1 MAVIATQPRLL
12 EDLLQ
17 GVAPP
22 APAVPPLAVEP
33 PAAPVHAPTIEV
45 EVAPQAGPEDGH
57 ALLVLRGISKRFRTK
72 RQDTLALD
80 DVSLEVRPR
89 EFICIV
95 GPSGCGKSTL
105 LNIAAGIDTDYEG
118 ETLFEGTRVRGTARE
133 RAVVFQEPALFPW
146 LNVRANVEF
155 GLKLRG
161 VPKKQRREVVDR
173 QLALVHLDQ
182 FQRAYVHELSGGMK
196 QRAQLAR
203 ALAVEPH
210 MLLMDEP
217 FAALDAQT
225 RDDLQIELQSVW
237 ARIGTT
243 VLFVTHNV
251 REAVILGDRVVVMS
265 PSPGRIKRIIDIP
278 LERPRTPDDHAVAD
292 LAAQVRLELQ
302 NTSAELEPRYAI

>member
-1 MAVIATQPRLL
+1 M
-12 EDLLQ
+12 
-17 GVAPP
+17 
-22 APAVPPLAVEP
+22 LAL
-33 PAAPVHAPTIEV
+33 HRIT
-45 EVAPQAGPEDGH
+45 
-57 ALLVLRGISKRFRTK
+57 KRFRTR
-72 RQDTLALD
+72 RQGTLALD
-80 DVSLEVRPR
+80 DVTFEVRPH

-118 ETLFEGTRVRGTARE
+118 RAFFEDMPICGTGRE

-161 VPKKQRREVVDR
+161 VPRKQRRAIVDR
-173 QLALVHLDQ
+173 QLALVNLTRFD
-182 FQRAYVHELSGGMK
+182 RAFVHELSGGMK
-196 QRAQLAR
+196 QRVQLAR
-203 ALAVEPH
+203 ALAVEPRV
-210 MLLMDEP
+210 LLMDEP

-237 ARIGTT
+237 ARIRTT

-265 PSPGRIKRIIDIP
+265 PSPGRIKRIIDVP
-278 LERPRTPDDHAVAD
+278 LARPRTPDDHAVAD
-292 LAAQVRLELQ
+292 LAARIRLELQ
-302 NTSAELEPRYAI
+302 NPSSELEPRYAI

>member
-1 MAVIATQPRLL
+1 MALIADTGRQGGGGASAASEPEPLL
-12 EDLLQ
+12 
-17 GVAPP
+17 
-22 APAVPPLAVEP
+22 
-33 PAAPVHAPTIEV
+33 
-45 EVAPQAGPEDGH
+45 
-57 ALLVLRGISKRFRTK
+57 ALRHISKHFRTS

-80 DVSLEVRPR
+80 DVTLEVRPR

-105 LNIAAGIDTDYEG
+105 LNIAAGIDTDYQG
-118 ETLFEGTRVRGTARE
+118 EAVFEGAPIRGMAQQ

-146 LNVRANVEF
+146 LNVRDNVEF

-161 VPKKQRREVVDR
+161 VPKEQRREIVDR
-173 QLALVHLDQ
+173 QLALVNLSRFD
-182 FQRAYVHELSGGMK
+182 RAYIHELSGGMK

-203 ALAVEPH
+203 GLAVEPH
-210 MLLMDEP
+210 VLLMDEP

-225 RDDLQIELQSVW
+225 RDDLQLELQSVW

-265 PSPGRIKRIIDIP
+265 PSPGRIKKIIDIP

-292 LAAQVRLELQ
+292 LAAAVRYELQ
-302 NTSAELEPRYAI
+302 NVGAEPEPRYAI

>member
-1 MAVIATQPRLL
+1 MAVIVTQPAVHAD
-12 EDLLQ
+12 EA
-17 GVAPP
+17 VPAMAAPP
-22 APAVPPLAVEP
+22 PAGLMDGPPQADETPAARVEP
-33 PAAPVHAPTIEV
+33 QAKAANEEREQPVLS
-45 EVAPQAGPEDGH
+45 
-57 ALLVLRGISKRFRTK
+57 LLGISKHFRTS

-80 DVSLEVRPR
+80 QVTLEVRPR

-105 LNIAAGIDTDYEG
+105 LNIAAGIDRDYEG
-118 ETLFEGTRVRGTARE
+118 QALFEGTPIRGTARE

-161 VPKKQRREVVDR
+161 VPKQQRRAIVDR
-173 QLALVHLDQ
+173 QLALVDLTR
-182 FQRAYVHELSGGMK
+182 FERAYIHELSGGMK

-210 MLLMDEP
+210 VLFMDEP

-225 RDDLQIELQSVW
+225 RDDLQLELQSVW

-265 PSPGRIKRIIDIP
+265 ASPGRIKRIIDIP

-292 LAAQVRLELQ
+292 LAAQIRLELQ
-302 NTSAELEPRYAI
+302 NSTGEVEPRYAI

>member
-1 MAVIATQPRLL
+1 MSRIVTQPAIADADPPPHEPL
-12 EDLLQ
+12 
-17 GVAPP
+17 P
-22 APAVPPLAVEP
+22 APAVAPTPRTGVATDETLVQEGEP
-33 PAAPVHAPTIEV
+33 PVL
-45 EVAPQAGPEDGH
+45 
-57 ALLVLRGISKRFRTK
+57 ALLGISKRFHTR
-72 RQDTLALD
+72 RQSTQALD
-80 DVSLEVRPR
+80 RVTLEVRPR

-105 LNIAAGIDTDYEG
+105 LNIAAGIDREYEG
-118 ETLFEGTRVRGTARE
+118 EALFEGVPIRGAARE

-161 VPKKQRREVVDR
+161 IPKRQRREIVDR
-173 QLALVHLDQ
+173 QLALVDLSR
-182 FQRAYVHELSGGMK
+182 FERAYVHELSGGMK

-210 MLLMDEP
+210 VLLMDEP

-225 RDDLQIELQSVW
+225 RDDLQLELQSVW

-265 PSPGRIKRIIDIP
+265 ASPGRIKRIVNVP

-292 LAAQVRLELQ
+292 LAAQIRLELQ
-302 NTSAELEPRYAI
+302 NTAEDLEARYAI

>member
-1 MAVIATQPRLL
+1 MALIADTGRQGGGGASAASDPEPLL
-12 EDLLQ
+12 
-17 GVAPP
+17 
-22 APAVPPLAVEP
+22 
-33 PAAPVHAPTIEV
+33 
-45 EVAPQAGPEDGH
+45 
-57 ALLVLRGISKRFRTK
+57 ALRHISKHFRTS

-80 DVSLEVRPR
+80 DVTLEVRPR

-105 LNIAAGIDTDYEG
+105 LNIAAGIDTDYQG
-118 ETLFEGTRVRGTARE
+118 EAVFEGAPIRGMAQQ

-146 LNVRANVEF
+146 LNVRDNVEF

-161 VPKKQRREVVDR
+161 VPKEQRREIVDR
-173 QLALVHLDQ
+173 QLALVNLSRFD
-182 FQRAYVHELSGGMK
+182 RAYIHELSGGMK

-203 ALAVEPH
+203 GLAVEPH
-210 MLLMDEP
+210 VLLMDEP

-225 RDDLQIELQSVW
+225 RDDLQLELQSVW

-265 PSPGRIKRIIDIP
+265 PSPGWIKTIIDIP

-292 LAAQVRLELQ
+292 LAAAVRYELQ
-302 NTSAELEPRYAI
+302 NVGAEPEPRYAI

>member
-1 MAVIATQPRLL
+1 MALIAGTEHGGSVGPDSPVRPEPLL
-12 EDLLQ
+12 
-17 GVAPP
+17 
-22 APAVPPLAVEP
+22 
-33 PAAPVHAPTIEV
+33 
-45 EVAPQAGPEDGH
+45 
-57 ALLVLRGISKRFRTK
+57 ALRHVTKRFHTK

-80 DVSLEVRPR
+80 DVTLEVRPR

-105 LNIAAGIDTDYEG
+105 LSIAAGIDTAYEG
-118 ETLFEGTRVRGTARE
+118 LATFEGTAIKGTARE

-146 LNVRANVEF
+146 LNVRDNVEF

-161 VPKKQRREVVDR
+161 VPKQQRREIVDR
-173 QLALVHLDQ
+173 QLALVNLSRFD
-182 FQRAYVHELSGGMK
+182 RAYVHELSGGMK

-203 ALAVEPH
+203 GLAVEPH
-210 MLLMDEP
+210 ALFMDEP

-225 RDDLQIELQSVW
+225 RDELQLELQSVW

-265 PSPGRIKRIIDIP
+265 PSPGRIKTIINIP

-292 LAAQVRLELQ
+292 LAATVRYELQ
-302 NTSAELEPRYAI
+302 NLGGTPEPRYAI

>member
-1 MAVIATQPRLL
+1 MALIADTERQGGGAASGGSAGSDPLL
-12 EDLLQ
+12 
-17 GVAPP
+17 
-22 APAVPPLAVEP
+22 
-33 PAAPVHAPTIEV
+33 
-45 EVAPQAGPEDGH
+45 
-57 ALLVLRGISKRFRTK
+57 ALRHITKRFQTK

-80 DVSLEVRPR
+80 DVTLEVRPR

-105 LNIAAGIDTDYEG
+105 LNIAAGIDTDYQG
-118 ETLFEGTRVRGTARE
+118 EAVFEGVPIRGMAQQ

-161 VPKKQRREVVDR
+161 VPKEQRREIVDR
-173 QLALVHLDQ
+173 HLALVNLSRFD
-182 FQRAYVHELSGGMK
+182 RAYVHELSGGMK

-203 ALAVEPH
+203 GLAVEPH
-210 MLLMDEP
+210 VLLMDEP

-225 RDDLQIELQSVW
+225 RDDLQLELQSVW

-243 VLFVTHNV
+243 ILFVTHNV

-265 PSPGRIKRIIDIP
+265 PSPGRIKTIIDIP

-292 LAAQVRLELQ
+292 LAAAVRYELQ
-302 NTSAELEPRYAI
+302 NLGAEPEPRYAI

>member
-1 MAVIATQPRLL
+1 MALVADTERQGGGGGDSRPSRATEPLL
-12 EDLLQ
+12 
-17 GVAPP
+17 
-22 APAVPPLAVEP
+22 
-33 PAAPVHAPTIEV
+33 
-45 EVAPQAGPEDGH
+45 
-57 ALLVLRGISKRFRTK
+57 ALRHISKRFQTS

-80 DVSLEVRPR
+80 DVTLEVRPR

-105 LNIAAGIDTDYEG
+105 LNIAAGIDTDFQG
-118 ETLFEGTRVRGTARE
+118 DASFEGAPIRGMARE

-161 VPKKQRREVVDR
+161 VPKEQRREIVDR
-173 QLALVHLDQ
+173 QLALVNLSRFD
-182 FQRAYVHELSGGMK
+182 RAYIHELSGGMK

-203 ALAVEPH
+203 GLAVEPH
-210 MLLMDEP
+210 VLLMDEP

-225 RDDLQIELQSVW
+225 RDDLQLELQSVW
-237 ARIGTT
+237 LRTGTT

-265 PSPGRIKRIIDIP
+265 PSPGRIKKIIDIP

-292 LAAQVRLELQ
+292 LAAAVRFELQ
-302 NTSAELEPRYAI
+302 NMGDEPEPRYAI

>member
-1 MAVIATQPRLL
+1 MALIADTGRQGGGGASAASDPEPLL
-12 EDLLQ
+12 
-17 GVAPP
+17 
-22 APAVPPLAVEP
+22 
-33 PAAPVHAPTIEV
+33 
-45 EVAPQAGPEDGH
+45 
-57 ALLVLRGISKRFRTK
+57 ALRHISKHFRTS
-72 RQDTLALD
+72 RQDTRALD
-80 DVSLEVRPR
+80 DVTLEVRPR

-105 LNIAAGIDTDYEG
+105 LNIAAGIDTDYQG
-118 ETLFEGTRVRGTARE
+118 EAVFEGAPIRGMAQQ

-146 LNVRANVEF
+146 LNVRDNVEF

-161 VPKKQRREVVDR
+161 VPKEQRREIVDR
-173 QLALVHLDQ
+173 QLALVNLSRFD
-182 FQRAYVHELSGGMK
+182 RAYIHELSGGMK

-203 ALAVEPH
+203 GLAVEPH
-210 MLLMDEP
+210 VLLMDEP

-225 RDDLQIELQSVW
+225 RDDLQLELQSVW

-265 PSPGRIKRIIDIP
+265 PSPGRIKTIIDIP

-292 LAAQVRLELQ
+292 LAAAVRYELQ
-302 NTSAELEPRYAI
+302 NVGAEPEPRYAI

>member
-1 MAVIATQPRLL
+1 MALIADTGRQGGGGASAASEPQPLL
-12 EDLLQ
+12 
-17 GVAPP
+17 
-22 APAVPPLAVEP
+22 
-33 PAAPVHAPTIEV
+33 
-45 EVAPQAGPEDGH
+45 
-57 ALLVLRGISKRFRTK
+57 ALRHITKHFRTS

-80 DVSLEVRPR
+80 DVTLEVRPR

-105 LNIAAGIDTDYEG
+105 LNIAAGIDTDYQG
-118 ETLFEGTRVRGTARE
+118 EAVFEGAPIRGMARE

-146 LNVRANVEF
+146 LNVRDNVEF

-161 VPKKQRREVVDR
+161 VPKEQRREIVDR
-173 QLALVHLDQ
+173 QLALVNLSRFD
-182 FQRAYVHELSGGMK
+182 RAYIHELSGGMK

-203 ALAVEPH
+203 GLAVEPH
-210 MLLMDEP
+210 VLLMDEP

-225 RDDLQIELQSVW
+225 RDDLQLELQSVW

-265 PSPGRIKRIIDIP
+265 PSPGRIKKIIDIP

-292 LAAQVRLELQ
+292 LAAAVRYELQ
-302 NTSAELEPRYAI
+302 TVGDEPEPRYAI

>member
-1 MAVIATQPRLL
+1 MTGVAERNQAAATAPGGAAATLL
-12 EDLLQ
+12 E
-17 GVAPP
+17 
-22 APAVPPLAVEP
+22 
-33 PAAPVHAPTIEV
+33 
-45 EVAPQAGPEDGH
+45 
-57 ALLVLRGISKRFRTK
+57 LRDISKRFRTA

-80 DVSLEVRPR
+80 GVSLEVRAR
-89 EFICIV
+89 EFVCIV

-105 LNIAAGIDTDYEG
+105 LNIAAGIDGQFDGAAT
-118 ETLFEGTRVRGTARE
+118 FEGAPITGMARE

-161 VPKKQRREVVDR
+161 VPKEARRSIVDR
-173 QLALVHLDQ
+173 QLELVNLAQ
-182 FQRAYVHELSGGMK
+182 FDRAYIHELSGGMK
-196 QRAQLAR
+196 QRVQLAR

-225 RDDLQIELQSVW
+225 RDDLQLELQSV
-237 ARIGTT
+237 ALRIGAT

-265 PSPGRIKRIIDIP
+265 RSPGRI
-278 LERPRTPDDHAVAD
+278 
-292 LAAQVRLELQ
+292 
-302 NTSAELEPRYAI
+302 

>member
-1 MAVIATQPRLL
+1 MALIADTGRQGGGRASAASDPEPLL
-12 EDLLQ
+12 
-17 GVAPP
+17 
-22 APAVPPLAVEP
+22 
-33 PAAPVHAPTIEV
+33 
-45 EVAPQAGPEDGH
+45 
-57 ALLVLRGISKRFRTK
+57 ALRHISKHFRTS

-80 DVSLEVRPR
+80 DVTLEVRPR

-105 LNIAAGIDTDYEG
+105 LNIAAGIDTDYQG
-118 ETLFEGTRVRGTARE
+118 EAVFEGAPIRGMAQQ

-146 LNVRANVEF
+146 LNVRDNVEF

-161 VPKKQRREVVDR
+161 VPKEQRREIVDR
-173 QLALVHLDQ
+173 QLALVNLSRFD
-182 FQRAYVHELSGGMK
+182 RAYIHELSGGMK

-203 ALAVEPH
+203 GLAVEPH
-210 MLLMDEP
+210 VLLMDEP

-225 RDDLQIELQSVW
+225 RDDLQLELQSVW

-265 PSPGRIKRIIDIP
+265 PSPGRIKKIIDIP

-292 LAAQVRLELQ
+292 LAAAVRYELQ
-302 NTSAELEPRYAI
+302 NVGAEPEPRYAI

>member
-1 MAVIATQPRLL
+1 MTVIVTQPDI
-12 EDLLQ
+12 EDSADPAVEAA
-17 GVAPP
+17 VAPP
-22 APAVPPLAVEP
+22 PAPRAT
-33 PAAPVHAPTIEV
+33 AAPTVSLPATTTPVSPV
-45 EVAPQAGPEDGH
+45 EGEQPVL
-57 ALLVLRGISKRFRTK
+57 ALHSVSKRFHTR

-80 DVSLEVRPR
+80 RVTLEVRPR

-105 LNIAAGIDTDYEG
+105 LNIAAGIDRDYEG
-118 ETLFEGTRVRGTARE
+118 QALFEGAPIRGAARE

-155 GLKLRG
+155 GLKLRD
-161 VPKKQRREVVDR
+161 VPKRQRREVVDR
-173 QLALVHLDQ
+173 QLALVDLSK
-182 FQRAYVHELSGGMK
+182 FERAYIHELSGGMK

-210 MLLMDEP
+210 VLLMDEP

-225 RDDLQIELQSVW
+225 RDDLQLELQSVW

-265 PSPGRIKRIIDIP
+265 ASPGRIKRIIDVP

-292 LAAQVRLELQ
+292 LAAQIRLELQ
-302 NTSAELEPRYAI
+302 NTAEDLEPRYAI

>member
-1 MAVIATQPRLL
+1 
-12 EDLLQ
+12 
-17 GVAPP
+17 
-22 APAVPPLAVEP
+22 
-33 PAAPVHAPTIEV
+33 
-45 EVAPQAGPEDGH
+45 
-57 ALLVLRGISKRFRTK
+57 LRGITKRYETR

-80 DVSLEVRPR
+80 NVTLEVRPR

-105 LNIAAGIDTDYEG
+105 LNIAAGIDTDFQG
-118 ETLFEGTRVRGTARE
+118 SALFEGTPIRGTARE

-146 LNVRANVEF
+146 LNVRDNVEF

-161 VPKKQRREVVDR
+161 MPKAERREIVDR
-173 QLALVHLDQ
+173 QLALVDLTRFD
-182 FQRAYVHELSGGMK
+182 RAYIHELSGGMK

-210 MLLMDEP
+210 ALLMDEP

-225 RDDLQIELQSVW
+225 RDDLQLELQNVW

-265 PSPGRIKRIIDIP
+265 ASPGRIKAIIDVP
-278 LERPRTPDDHAVAD
+278 LSRPRMPDDHAVAD
-292 LAAQVRLELQ
+292 LAARVRAELQ
-302 NTSAELEPRYAI
+302 NADEEAAPRFAI

>member
-1 MAVIATQPRLL
+1 MVATDARHSTDTGTTPLL
-12 EDLLQ
+12 S
-17 GVAPP
+17 
-22 APAVPPLAVEP
+22 
-33 PAAPVHAPTIEV
+33 
-45 EVAPQAGPEDGH
+45 
-57 ALLVLRGISKRFRTK
+57 LRDISKRFVTSR
-72 RQDTLALD
+72 RDTLALD
-80 DVSLEVRPR
+80 RVSLDVQRS
-89 EFICIV
+89 EFVCIV

-105 LNIAAGIDTDYEG
+105 LGIAAGMDTAFEG
-118 ETLFEGTRVRGTARE
+118 DARFEGTPITGMARE

-161 VPKKQRREVVDR
+161 VPAAERKAIVDS
-173 QLALVHLDQ
+173 QLDLVHLSGFD
-182 FQRAYVHELSGGMK
+182 RAYTHELSGGMK

-225 RDDLQIELQSVW
+225 RDELQLELQGVFG
-237 ARIGTT
+237 RIGTT

-265 PSPGRIKRIIDIP
+265 PGPGRIKAVIDVP
-278 LERPRTPDDHAVAD
+278 LSRPRLPDEHAVTD
-292 LAAQVRLELQ
+292 LAARVRAELQ
-302 NTSAELEPRYAI
+302 NVEDEVAAEGHYAI

>member
-1 MAVIATQPRLL
+1 MALIADTGRQGGGGASAASEPEPLL
-12 EDLLQ
+12 
-17 GVAPP
+17 
-22 APAVPPLAVEP
+22 
-33 PAAPVHAPTIEV
+33 
-45 EVAPQAGPEDGH
+45 
-57 ALLVLRGISKRFRTK
+57 ALRHISKHFRTS
-72 RQDTLALD
+72 RQDTRALD
-80 DVSLEVRPR
+80 DVTLEVRPR

-105 LNIAAGIDTDYEG
+105 LNIAAGIDTDYQG
-118 ETLFEGTRVRGTARE
+118 EAVFEGALIRGMAQQ

-146 LNVRANVEF
+146 LNVRDNVEF

-161 VPKKQRREVVDR
+161 VPKEQRREIVDR
-173 QLALVHLDQ
+173 QLALVNLSRFD
-182 FQRAYVHELSGGMK
+182 RAYIHELSGGMK

-203 ALAVEPH
+203 GLAVEPH
-210 MLLMDEP
+210 VLLMDEP

-225 RDDLQIELQSVW
+225 RDDLQLELQSVW

-265 PSPGRIKRIIDIP
+265 PSPGRIKKIIDIP

-292 LAAQVRLELQ
+292 LAAAVRYELQ
-302 NTSAELEPRYAI
+302 NLGAEPEPRYAI

>member
-1 MAVIATQPRLL
+1 MALAADTGRQGGGGVSASSEPEPLL
-12 EDLLQ
+12 
-17 GVAPP
+17 
-22 APAVPPLAVEP
+22 
-33 PAAPVHAPTIEV
+33 
-45 EVAPQAGPEDGH
+45 
-57 ALLVLRGISKRFRTK
+57 ALRHISKHFRTS

-80 DVSLEVRPR
+80 DVTLEVRPR

-105 LNIAAGIDTDYEG
+105 LNIAAGIDVDYQG
-118 ETLFEGTRVRGTARE
+118 DAVFEGAPIRGMAQQ

-146 LNVRANVEF
+146 LNVRDNVEF

-161 VPKKQRREVVDR
+161 VPKEQRREIVDR
-173 QLALVHLDQ
+173 QLALVNLSRFD
-182 FQRAYVHELSGGMK
+182 RAYIHELSGGMK

-203 ALAVEPH
+203 GLAVEPH
-210 MLLMDEP
+210 VLLMDEP

-225 RDDLQIELQSVW
+225 RDDLQLELQSVW

-292 LAAQVRLELQ
+292 LAAAVRYELQ
-302 NTSAELEPRYAI
+302 NVGAEPAPRYAI

>member
-1 MAVIATQPRLL
+1 MARAAGSGQRAGGLGGQTPGEAGDSQPLL
-12 EDLLQ
+12 
-17 GVAPP
+17 
-22 APAVPPLAVEP
+22 
-33 PAAPVHAPTIEV
+33 
-45 EVAPQAGPEDGH
+45 
-57 ALLVLRGISKRFRTK
+57 ALRRITKRFHTK

-80 DVSLEVRPR
+80 DITLEVRPR

-118 ETLFEGTRVRGTARE
+118 EASFEGAPIRGTARE

-161 VPKKQRREVVDR
+161 VPKGERRAIVDR
-173 QLALVHLDQ
+173 HLALVNLSRFD
-182 FQRAYVHELSGGMK
+182 RAYIHELSGGMK

-203 ALAVEPH
+203 GLAVEPH
-210 MLLMDEP
+210 VLLMDEP

-225 RDDLQIELQSVW
+225 RDDLQLELQSVW

-265 PSPGRIKRIIDIP
+265 PSPGRIKTIIEVK
-278 LERPRTPDDHAVAD
+278 LERPRMPDDHAVAD
-292 LAAQVRLELQ
+292 LAAAVRYELQ
-302 NTSAELEPRYAI
+302 NTGAAPEPRYAI

>member
-1 MAVIATQPRLL
+1 MALIADTGRQGGGRASAASDPEPLL
-12 EDLLQ
+12 
-17 GVAPP
+17 
-22 APAVPPLAVEP
+22 
-33 PAAPVHAPTIEV
+33 
-45 EVAPQAGPEDGH
+45 
-57 ALLVLRGISKRFRTK
+57 ALRHISKHFRTS

-80 DVSLEVRPR
+80 DVTLKVRPR

-105 LNIAAGIDTDYEG
+105 LNIAAGIDTDYQG
-118 ETLFEGTRVRGTARE
+118 EAVFEGAPIRGMAQQ

-146 LNVRANVEF
+146 LNVRDNVEF

-161 VPKKQRREVVDR
+161 VPKEQRREIVDR
-173 QLALVHLDQ
+173 QLALVNLSRFD
-182 FQRAYVHELSGGMK
+182 RAYIHELSGGMK

-203 ALAVEPH
+203 GLAVEPH
-210 MLLMDEP
+210 VLLMDEP

-225 RDDLQIELQSVW
+225 RDDLQLELQSVW

-265 PSPGRIKRIIDIP
+265 PSPGRIKKIIDIP

-292 LAAQVRLELQ
+292 LAAAVRYELQ
-302 NTSAELEPRYAI
+302 NVGAEPEPRYAI

>member
-1 MAVIATQPRLL
+1 MERGPGGDTSEDATPLL
-12 EDLLQ
+12 
-17 GVAPP
+17 
-22 APAVPPLAVEP
+22 
-33 PAAPVHAPTIEV
+33 
-45 EVAPQAGPEDGH
+45 
-57 ALLVLRGISKRFRTK
+57 ALLGVSKRFRTS

-80 DVSLEVRPR
+80 RVTLTVRPR
-89 EFICIV
+89 EFVCIV

-105 LNIAAGIDTDYEG
+105 LNIAAGIDTG
-118 ETLFEGTRVRGTARE
+118 FEGDARFEGAPIRGTARE

-161 VPKKQRREVVDR
+161 VPKRERRAIVDR
-173 QLALVHLDQ
+173 QLALVNLER
-182 FQRAYVHELSGGMK
+182 FERAYTHELSGGMK

-225 RDDLQIELQSVW
+225 RDDLQQELQLVW
-237 ARIGTT
+237 TRIGTT
-243 VLFVTHNV
+243 VVFVTHNV

-265 PSPGRIKRIIDIP
+265 PSPGRIKRVFDIP
-278 LERPRTPDDHAVAD
+278 LSRPRTPDDHAVAD
-292 LAAQVRLELQ
+292 YAAAIRAELQ
-302 NTSAELEPRYAI
+302 FDSANPEPRYAI

>member
-1 MAVIATQPRLL
+1 MVVATSAGVGSVEEREQPLL
-12 EDLLQ
+12 
-17 GVAPP
+17 A
-22 APAVPPLAVEP
+22 
-33 PAAPVHAPTIEV
+33 
-45 EVAPQAGPEDGH
+45 
-57 ALLVLRGISKRFRTK
+57 LRGITKRYETR

-80 DVSLEVRPR
+80 NVTLEVRPR

-105 LNIAAGIDTDYEG
+105 LNIAAGIDTDFQG
-118 ETLFEGTRVRGTARE
+118 SALFEGTPIRGTARE

-146 LNVRANVEF
+146 LNVRDNVEF

-161 VPKKQRREVVDR
+161 MPKAERREIVDR
-173 QLALVHLDQ
+173 QLALVDLTRFD
-182 FQRAYVHELSGGMK
+182 RAYIHELSGGMK

-210 MLLMDEP
+210 ALLMDEP

-225 RDDLQIELQSVW
+225 RDDLQLELQNVW

-265 PSPGRIKRIIDIP
+265 ASPGRIKAIIDVP
-278 LERPRTPDDHAVAD
+278 LSRPRMPDDHAVAD
-292 LAAQVRLELQ
+292 LAARVRAELQ
-302 NTSAELEPRYAI
+302 NADEEAAPRFAI